1 MLKTLVFAVF
11 LGYCTYFVYS
21 QATCMDNLINC
32 PEEASHCNDYF
43 YQQSCPLTCKVCKNP
58 PDGCFDTNT
67 QCAISITACTLPQI
81 YSQCN
86 STCGRCSGS
95 HCVDHLSECPMYSKP
110 CSPAVSA
117 QCPLTCGVCSTST
130 VPTKAPTTLSTTTTT
145 TTTTTVPPT
154 TTTTKTTT
162 TVIPTTIVVKTT
174 VAPTTVPKTTVKPT
188 VHPTTKKPVP
198 TTPKPPCKDASPN
211 CPTWAKNGFCTNTF
225 YPPEQRKQYCAKTCK
240 FC

>member
-1 MLKTLVFAVF
+1 MLKTLIFAVF
-11 LGYCTYFVYS
+11 LGYCTYVVYS
-21 QATCMDNLINC
+21 QTPCMDNLINC

-67 QCAISITACTLPQI
+67 ECAISITACMLPQI

-86 STCGRCSGS
+86 STCGRCNGPN
-95 HCVDHLSECPMYSKP
+95 CVDHLSECPMYSKP

-117 QCPLTCGVCSTST
+117 
-130 VPTKAPTTLSTTTTT
+130 
-145 TTTTTVPPT
+145 
-154 TTTTKTTT
+154 
-162 TVIPTTIVVKTT
+162 
-174 VAPTTVPKTTVKPT
+174 
-188 VHPTTKKPVP
+188 
-198 TTPKPPCKDASPN
+198 